1 MDDLT
6 GQTIG
11 QYRLVRKLGVGGMAE
26 VYQAYQPR
34 LDRYVALKFIRPE
47 LAVESN
53 FRARFEQEARAIA
66 KLSHGNV
73 VHIYDFGEDNHRYY
87 LVMEYVEGKTLKD
100 HLQKLDKQDKWI
112 SFSEAIAIVKQVAGA
127 LDYAHKQGIVH
138 RDVKPD
144 NILLTANG
152 RAVLND
158 FGIAK
163 MIEEGDGMTQ
173 TGAAIGT
180 PAYMS
185 PEQIQGQKEKIS
197 AATDLYSLGIILYE
211 LLTGQTPFTADTAF
225 AVMLKHINDP
235 IPLPHQLNSGLSPAV
250 ERVLLKL
257 LAKNPEDRFQTAA
270 DFVASLE
277 QAVAEGGNEEAI
289 TPSGMHEVGDATRVA
304 PSAADEATVVDQAPD
319 TVVSAAADTVAAPA
333 PTVVSAAAPSGPP
346 AVAPVPPAPAA
357 AAEPAAV
364 ARRKQPWWVW
374 VAAVIGALAL
384 IFGVLATLNRLGTRA
399 APGLVQGPLITF
411 TTNDQVFRVAPAPEA
426 IPNNLSAR
434 LDELGIR
441 DGQESALNVSPN
453 GDWLL
458 ITTTRGDEQCAGWAC
473 LAVAPNQVDLQTPE
487 IVYLPGWEVVHP
499 AETAAISSDGQTI
512 VYVQEG
518 DHELDLWAIERE
530 DEFWSDPWLLTGN
543 SDFEWNTSPAF
554 DQTDDSIVFSCGDD
568 QYAEFG
574 GHICEVSVDGN
585 DVEVLIGPEDGP
597 TLYPEG
603 ENTLSSP
610 DYTNEGIIFTATWN
624 NSSIWE
630 LHDDDEF
637 PEAIR
642 GSQLSLNDHYLGCVL
657 GDGSIVTLAWNEE
670 LEGAQLVV
678 TRPDGSMSFAI
689 ETPGPVAYGSVGCG
703 Q

>member
-47 LAVESN
+47 LAIESN

-100 HLQKLDKQDKWI
+100 HLQKLDKQDKWV
-112 SFSEAIAIVKQVAGA
+112 SFSEAIDIVKQVAGA
-127 LDYAHKQGIVH
+127 LGYAHKQGVVH

-257 LAKNPEDRFQTAA
+257 LAKNPDDRFQTAA
-270 DFVASLE
+270 DFVASLD

-289 TPSGMHEVGDATRVA
+289 IPSGIHEAGDATQVA
-304 PSAADEATVVDQAPD
+304 PSSTDEATVLDHAPE
-319 TVVSAAADTVAAPA
+319 TAVSPAADTVAAPA
-333 PTVVSAAAPSGPP
+333 PTVVSAAAPPGPP
-346 AVAPVPPAPAA
+346 AAAPIPPTPTA
-357 AAEPAAV
+357 AAEPAGQ
-364 ARRKQPWWVW
+364 RKQPWWVW
-374 VAAVIGALAL
+374 VAAVIGAIAL
-384 IFGVLATLNRLGTRA
+384 IFGALMILNRLGNRA
-399 APGLVQGPLITF
+399 TAGLVQGPVITF
-411 TTNDQVFRVAPAPEA
+411 TIHDQVFRTAPAPDA
-426 IPNNLSAR
+426 RPINLSAQLNEMSDR
-434 LDELGIR
+434 E
-441 DGQESALNVSPN
+441 GQESALNVSPN
-453 GDWLL
+453 GAWLL
-458 ITTTRGDEQCAGWAC
+458 ITTTRGDEQCAGWSC
-473 LAVAPNQVDLQTPE
+473 LAVVPNQVDLETPE

-499 AETAAISSDGQTI
+499 EETAAISSDGQTI
-512 VYVQEG
+512 VYVMEG
-518 DHELDLWAIERE
+518 EHALDLWAIERE
-530 DEFWSDPWLLTGN
+530 DEFWSEPWLLTGN

-554 DQTDDSIVFSCGDD
+554 DQDNQSLVFSCGDD
-568 QYAEFG
+568 QYGEFG
-574 GHICEVSVDGN
+574 AHICEVSLDGN
-585 DVEVLIGPEDGP
+585 DVEVVIGPEDGP

-603 ENTLSSP
+603 DNTLSGP
-610 DYTNEGIIFTATWN
+610 DYSQDGIVFTATWS

-630 LHDDDEF
+630 LHDDEEF

-642 GSQLSLNDHYLGCVL
+642 GAQMSLEDHYLGCVL

-670 LEGAQLVV
+670 LEGAQLMV
-678 TRPDGSMSFAI
+678 TRPNGATSFAI
-689 ETPGPVAYGSVGCG
+689 ETPGPVNYGSVGCG
-703 Q
+703 R